1 MYTSC
6 FLGGIYVTK
15 ENPKTKNNKEK
26 QIIIL
31 RGKVEDKKQDIN
43 WHLWHQ
49 CFDKDILMERK
60 YLQGTASNFI
70 C

>member
-43 WHLWHQ
+43 
-49 CFDKDILMERK
+49 
-60 YLQGTASNFI
+60 
-70 C
+70 